1 MGKEPKTPRINMNRF
16 IITYGDR
23 VVLDYKSN
31 PEGVHRIFEDRV
43 SAIRYIL
50 ASEGV
55 YFHVDYFEM
64 VVGKM
69 DGTNLCRYTL
79 DKYGSSGDWTLDEI
93 VQDVYK
99 KFHHRFEMY
108 KIYAVVS

>member
-1 MGKEPKTPRINMNRF
+1 MLYMTMEQF
-16 IITYGDR
+16 IVTYGDR
-23 VVLDYKSN
+23 VVLDYTNS
-31 PEGVHRIFEDRV
+31 PEGVHKTFGDQI

-55 YFHVDYFEM
+55 YFRPEYFEI

-69 DGTNLCRYTL
+69 DGTDLCRYTL
-79 DKYGSSGDWTLDEI
+79 DWTLDEI
-93 VQDVYK
+93 LQDVYK
-99 KFHHRFEMY
+99 KFPHRFEMY